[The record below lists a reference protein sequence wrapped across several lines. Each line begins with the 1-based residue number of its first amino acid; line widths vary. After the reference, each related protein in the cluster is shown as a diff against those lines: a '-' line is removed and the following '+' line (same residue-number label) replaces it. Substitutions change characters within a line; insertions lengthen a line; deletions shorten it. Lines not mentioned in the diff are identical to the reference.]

1 MKAYAPIDAASL
13 GGVRSKR
20 FNVHYVVIM
29 FLCLMAGCGM
39 IDLKSHWRNRP
50 VVIDGKNTEWG
61 NSLVLLDDKE
71 TSIGI
76 LNDSDFIYIGLIST
90 NRNLRSQVV
99 RRGITFWFD
108 VEGGKDE
115 KFGVHYPLGFEAVR
129 PLTEEGT
136 DAENQP
142 SMVPKEIP
150 SDDLE
155 IEGPGKDD
163 HHPMTFAEAGGIEAK
178 YKITNGVLV
187 YELKVPLS
195 DRTSSPFA
203 IGTKSGALIGV
214 GAETSNNKSSPK
226 PSEGVS
232 AGGGGGGGGMGG
244 GGGGGYGGGGGR
256 GRRGGGE
263 GGGGGRSSSGR
274 QGEPFTM
281 WAKVQLAV
289 RDTSTAH

>member
-1 MKAYAPIDAASL
+1 MKAPAPMAAASRS
-13 GGVRSKR
+13 GVTSNR
-20 FNVHYVVIM
+20 FNFQYVTIM

-76 LNDSDFIYIGLIST
+76 LNDSDFIYIGLVST

-108 VEGGKDE
+108 VGGGKDE
-115 KFGVHYPLGFEAVR
+115 KFGIHYPLGFNAVR
-129 PLTEEGT
+129 PSTENGT
-136 DAENQP
+136 DAENQ
-142 SMVPKEIP
+142 SSTVQKDLP

-163 HHPMTFAEAGGIEAK
+163 HHPMTFAEAGGIEAR
-178 YKITNGVLV
+178 YKIANGVLV

-195 DRTSSPFA
+195 DKSSSPFA

-226 PSEGVS
+226 PSESVS
-232 AGGGGGGGGMGG
+232 EGGGGRGGGMGG
-244 GGGGGYGGGGGR
+244 EGSGGYGGGGGGGR
-256 GRRGGGE
+256 GRRGGG
-263 GGGGGRSSSGR
+263 GGGGRSSSGG

-289 RDTSTAH
+289 HDTSAAH